1 MTDRTEISRLRHQGY
16 GEPRRSAISNQLGIG
31 YGFERDQRSASGSV
45 EPPARREI
53 KGQRSEVRGQRSDS
67 AQSLPAAAGPPS
79 PKVALLTGG
88 DDKPYVLGLTTALT
102 SAGIC
107 LDVIGSDDLN
117 VAELLDNPGVNFLN
131 LRGDQR
137 PHAPAVA
144 KAIRLSKYYFRL
156 IRYAA
161 VARPKLLHILW
172 NNKFEFFDRTLL
184 LLYYKLLGKRLV
196 FTAHNVNAR
205 KRDCTDTWLNRFS
218 LRIQYQ
224 LVDHIFVHTE
234 RMKSELVAEFG
245 VARDKVSVIPFGIN
259 NTVPNSVMTTVDA
272 KRMLGIRSSDKAM
285 LCFGQ
290 IARYKGLE
298 YLITAFTEVL
308 KENGHYRLII
318 AGKPKWSEAY
328 WNKIEQLM
336 IDNRVRDRVIER
348 IEHVPDEQ
356 TELYFKAA
364 DVLVLPYTHVFQSG
378 VLFLGYSFGLP
389 AIAADVGNLK
399 DEIIQGETGF
409 VFKSRDASDLARKID
424 NYFNGELFH
433 NLETRRAQIK
443 KYANE
448 RYSWSKVASIT
459 AAVYSD
465 LLRSTE
471 VRGQTTKVRGQK
483 SDGI

>member
-1 MTDRTEISRLRHQGY
+1 MTQLAQEKTEDRGRGIEGRPMSAVSGQIARSSVIGHRSSVLRH
-16 GEPRRSAISNQLGIG
+16 
-31 YGFERDQRSASGSV
+31 
-45 EPPARREI
+45 PA
-53 KGQRSEVRGQRSDS
+53 
-67 AQSLPAAAGPPS
+67 PS
-79 PKVALLTGG
+79 IALLTGG
-88 DDKPYVLGLTTALT
+88 DDKPYVLGLAEAFT
-102 SAGIC
+102 SRGVVFD
-107 LDVIGSDDLN
+107 LIGSDDLS
-117 VAELLDNPGVNFLN
+117 VPELLNNHRINFLN

-137 PHAPAVA
+137 PEASLRTKIGRVVA
-144 KAIRLSKYYFRL
+144 YYWRL

-161 VARPKLLHILW
+161 TARPKIFHILW

-259 NTVPNSVMTTVDA
+259 NTVPKTVMTAVDA
-272 KRMLGIRSSDKAM
+272 KRILGIRSSDKAM

-290 IARYKGLE
+290 IAPYKGLE
-298 YLITAFTEVL
+298 YLIAAFIDVL
-308 KENGHYRLII
+308 KEDGHYRLII

-348 IEHVPDEQ
+348 IQHVPDEQ

-364 DVLVLPYTHVFQSG
+364 DVLVLPYTRIFQSG

-389 AIAADVGNLK
+389 AIVADVGSLK
-399 DEIIQGETGF
+399 EEVVEGETGF
-409 VFKSRDASDLARKID
+409 VFKPRDSSDLASKID
-424 NYFNGELFH
+424 EYFKSELFR

-443 KYANE
+443 KYASE
-448 RYSWSKVASIT
+448 QYSWSTVAAIT
-459 AAVYSD
+459 TSVYSN
-465 LLRSTE
+465 LLSSR
-471 VRGQTTKVRGQK
+471 
-483 SDGI
+483 